1 MNSTHYDVIVI
12 GGGPSGSMTAYFLAK
27 AGVRTALIDA
37 DVFPRSKPCG
47 GGLQARTLLDIPF
60 DLSHLFRGTMHR
72 MSLSFALCD
81 AWTRAYPQ
89 PLVYSVLRSEFDYHL
104 LRCAESAGVAVYQA
118 SPLRGLDLNG
128 GGPVSVR
135 IDGKELRAHCLVGAD
150 GANSVVRG
158 LLNGRED
165 YFWQAAVYC
174 EVPDELVNPDT
185 VQQDCMMV
193 DRGTLPSGYAWVFPK
208 VGYVNIG
215 AGGPVTMARHLKRYV
230 MAFIDTRRLLKSS
243 LPERW
248 GLIGHQLPTLTART
262 RLAGRRVV
270 LVGDAAGLV
279 EPFTGDGISLACRS
293 ARVASDCIYQALNS
307 GVIDLNEYHDRLLA
321 QIGGE
326 LLWSRKLL
334 SISMS
339 FPRLIHHLFKNNDR
353 VWQTFCKTLRG
364 EESFQRL
371 KKDVLGPFE
380 FAWKAIDL
388 FTQLRERN
396 ILRPKSLAHQLR
408 DFTQPSC

>member
-1 MNSTHYDVIVI
+1 
-12 GGGPSGSMTAYFLAK
+12 
-27 AGVRTALIDA
+27 
-37 DVFPRSKPCG
+37 
-47 GGLQARTLLDIPF
+47 
-60 DLSHLFRGTMHR
+60 MHR

-81 AWTRAYPQ
+81 VWTRAYPQ
-89 PLVYSVLRSEFDYHL
+89 PLVYSVLRSEFDYYL
-104 LRCAESAGVAVYQA
+104 LRRAEGAGVVVYQP
-118 SPLRGLDLNG
+118 SVLRGLDLNG

-135 IDGKELRAHCLVGAD
+135 IDGKEFRAQCLVGAD

-158 LLNGRED
+158 FLNGRQD

-193 DRGTLPSGYAWVFPK
+193 DWGTLPSGYAWVFPK

-215 AGGPVTMARHLKRYV
+215 AGGPVTIARHFRRYV
-230 MAFIDTRRLLKSS
+230 TTFINARRLLKSS
-243 LPERW
+243 LPER
-248 GLIGHQLPTLTART
+248 LSLVGHQLPTLTGRT
-262 RLAGRRVV
+262 RLAGKRMV

-279 EPFTGDGISLACRS
+279 EPFTGDGISFACQS
-293 ARVASDCIYQALNS
+293 ARVASDCIYRALSS
-307 GVIDLNEYHDRLLA
+307 GVLDLNEYHDQLIA
-321 QIGGE
+321 QLGGE

-334 SISMS
+334 SISTS
-339 FPRLIHHLFKNNDR
+339 FPWLIHRLFKNNDR
-353 VWQTFCKTLRG
+353 VWQTFCQVLRG

-396 ILRPKSLAHQLR
+396 ILSPKSLARQLR
-408 DFTQPSC
+408 EFT